1 MIAIPAIDI
10 YEDRIVR
17 LEKGAFD
24 HVTYYKTSPLDQAK
38 LYESFGFKLIHI
50 VDLLGSKTG
59 KFTVF
64 DTVKKIKEQTS
75 LKIEF
80 GGGIRDTKKITEL
93 FNAGIDYAVIGSI
106 SVKNKEEF
114 ELMAEK
120 FTPEKIVISA
130 DVEDEKILVQGWT
143 EKTSIL
149 LSDHIRYC
157 SSLGINRYLCTDIS
171 KDGMLSGTNNELYKK
186 IMDEFP
192 SINLIASGGV
202 KDINDINELS
212 RMNIYGAV
220 VGKAIYENKI
230 DLKELSQF
238 AV

>member
-50 VDLLGSKTG
+50 VDLAGSKTG

-64 DTVKKIKEQTS
+64 ETVKNIKEHTN

-80 GGGIRDTKKITEL
+80 GGGIRDTKKITEI
-93 FNAGIDYAVIGSI
+93 FKAGIDYAVIGSI

-114 ELMAEK
+114 ELIVEK
-120 FTPEKIVISA
+120 CTPQKIVISA

-143 EKTSIL
+143 EKTL
-149 LSDHIRYC
+149 VTLSDHIKYC
-157 SSLGINRYLCTDIS
+157 SSLGIGRFLCTDIS
-171 KDGMLSGTNNELYKK
+171 RDGMLSGTNTDLYRKV
-186 IMDEFP
+186 MAEFP
-192 SINLIASGGV
+192 DINLIASGGV
-202 KDINDINELS
+202 KDIDDIKLLNE
-212 RMNIYGAV
+212 MNIYGVV

>member
-38 LYESFGFKLIHI
+38 LYESYGFKLIHI

-114 ELMAEK
+114 ELMVEK

-143 EKTSIL
+143 EKTSVL

-157 SSLGINRYLCTDIS
+157 SALGINRYLCTDIS

-202 KDINDINELS
+202 KDINDIKELS

>member
-64 DTVKKIKEQTS
+64 DTVKNIKEHTN

-93 FNAGIDYAVIGSI
+93 FKAGIDYAVIGSI

-114 ELMAEK
+114 ELIVEK
-120 FTPEKIVISA
+120 CTPEKIVISA

-143 EKTSIL
+143 EKTSVM

-157 SSLGINRYLCTDIS
+157 KSLGINRFLCTDIS
-171 KDGMLSGTNNELYKK
+171 KDGMLTGTNTGLYSKV
-186 IMDEFP
+186 MAEFP
-192 SINLIASGGV
+192 DINLIASGGV
-202 KDINDINELS
+202 KDIEDIKILS
-212 RMNIYGAV
+212 GMNIYGVV
-220 VGKAIYENKI
+220 VGKAIYENRI